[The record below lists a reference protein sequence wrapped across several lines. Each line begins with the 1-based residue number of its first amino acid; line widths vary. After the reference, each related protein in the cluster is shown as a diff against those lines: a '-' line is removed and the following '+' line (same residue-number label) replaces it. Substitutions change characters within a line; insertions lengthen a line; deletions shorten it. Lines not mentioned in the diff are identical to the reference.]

1 MKNALVQKHYYNVG
15 ENQRQQRIFI
25 FNPNQKR
32 EKKNLLT
39 PHRTRRA
46 VLPCTFV
53 CPCRE
58 GREQTACESLV
69 QLVLVLLGEAQSLPR
84 QPTYMIA
91 CLRRRN
97 RVCHTSKKLRADR
110 TKAGRAPL
118 FFFFFLKA
126 RNFFNFHIV
135 RRIKRSPACLMLL
148 WGKIGADGLWGG
160 MFIESDPQ
168 FRDSKAFLL
177 AHASGRDFLS
187 QKFRRVARRPVKDC
201 FIMRRTGRK
210 SRWFI

>member
-1 MKNALVQKHYYNVG
+1 MLLFKSITITSVKIKDNRGYSFLT
-15 ENQRQQRIFI
+15 RIR
-25 FNPNQKR
+25 R
-32 EKKNLLT
+32 EKKKS
-39 PHRTRRA
+39 PHSPPHPKSCSSVHVCLSLQRGQRA
-46 VLPCTFV
+46 NSMWKFSPAGACAAGGGSVAAPTAHLHDSLSEEKEQSVPHFKKTQSWQDK
-53 CPCRE
+53 
-58 GREQTACESLV
+58 GRKSP
-69 QLVLVLLGEAQSLPR
+69 S
-84 QPTYMIA
+84 
-91 CLRRRN
+91 
-97 RVCHTSKKLRADR
+97 
-110 TKAGRAPL
+110 

>member
-1 MKNALVQKHYYNVG
+1 MLLFKSITITSVKIKDNRGYSLLT
-15 ENQRQQRIFI
+15 RIR
-25 FNPNQKR
+25 R
-32 EKKNLLT
+32 EKKKSPHSPPHPKSCSSVHVCLSLQRGERANSTWKFSPAGACAAGGGSDAAPTAHLHDSLSEEKEQCATLQKNSELT
-39 PHRTRRA
+39 
-46 VLPCTFV
+46 
-53 CPCRE
+53 
-58 GREQTACESLV
+58 GQ
-69 QLVLVLLGEAQSLPR
+69 R
-84 QPTYMIA
+84 QEE
-91 CLRRRN
+91 
-97 RVCHTSKKLRADR
+97 
-110 TKAGRAPL
+110 PL

>member
-1 MKNALVQKHYYNVG
+1 MPHFKKNSELTG
-15 ENQRQQRIFI
+15 QRQ
-25 FNPNQKR
+25 
-32 EKKNLLT
+32 E
-39 PHRTRRA
+39 
-46 VLPCTFV
+46 
-53 CPCRE
+53 E
-58 GREQTACESLV
+58 
-69 QLVLVLLGEAQSLPR
+69 
-84 QPTYMIA
+84 
-91 CLRRRN
+91 
-97 RVCHTSKKLRADR
+97 
-110 TKAGRAPL
+110 PL
-118 FFFFFLKA
+118 FFFFFFLKA

-210 SRWFI
+210 SR